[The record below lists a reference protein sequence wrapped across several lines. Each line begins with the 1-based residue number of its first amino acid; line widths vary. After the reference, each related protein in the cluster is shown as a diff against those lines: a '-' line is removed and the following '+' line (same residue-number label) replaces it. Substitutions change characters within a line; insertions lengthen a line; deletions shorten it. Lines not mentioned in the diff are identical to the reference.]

1 VIRSSAT
8 RLAEAGR
15 SLRAVVSNPQLRRV
29 EAARAAIALAIGMYG
44 VVFIVLAYRA
54 GGASAVGALAVV
66 RMLTTAVASPFG
78 AMLGDRLPRHRV
90 MYAADLFRAAVLLAI
105 ALAAVG
111 DPPALAVFLTAAGT
125 AAAGT
130 VSAPARAALIPSLA
144 RTPDELAAANVL
156 ASTSEG
162 ISAFAGPSIGGLLL
176 AFAGLET
183 ALLGAASACLVS
195 ALLVSRLAADENR
208 AEAARRARE
217 GRFHGATAGF
227 QLLTRESGV
236 RVLAAVYVAQTLA
249 TGVLGVVVVV
259 AVIELL
265 ELGEAGVGFASSVMA
280 VGGLLGAVAALMVVG
295 GRGLAR
301 GLVGASMLWGSAVAL
316 IASWPEPWFALV
328 LFGVVGLADT
338 IVDVCGVTLLQRTVP
353 EEVLSRVFGA
363 LAAILFAVAAL
374 GALIAPLLLE
384 VLGTR
389 GALLATGGMLVPM
402 ALLAWPKLRRLETLP
417 APSALASIAS
427 IPFFAPLPEATLE
440 RLAARAARVHVAAG
454 EPVFEQGDR
463 GDRFYVVEGGEALVM
478 VDGLEAAR
486 ARRGDFFGEIALL
499 RDVPRTASVIA
510 KEDLELWSIERAD
523 FLETLTVHPASLEA
537 ADTTAGARL
546 RQALPV
552 DLA

>member
-78 AMLGDRLPRHRV
+78 AMLGDRFPRHRV

-111 DPPALAVFLTAAGT
+111 DPPSLAVFLTAAAT

-195 ALLVSRLAADENR
+195 ALLVSRLAADDSQPCTSL
-208 AEAARRARE
+208 RRSPPV
-217 GRFHGATAGF
+217 FW
-227 QLLTRESGV
+227 
-236 RVLAAVYVAQTLA
+236 
-249 TGVLGVVVVV
+249 
-259 AVIELL
+259 
-265 ELGEAGVGFASSVMA
+265 ASS
-280 VGGLLGAVAALMVVG
+280 
-295 GRGLAR
+295 
-301 GLVGASMLWGSAVAL
+301 SS
-316 IASWPEPWFALV
+316 
-328 LFGVVGLADT
+328 
-338 IVDVCGVTLLQRTVP
+338 
-353 EEVLSRVFGA
+353 
-363 LAAILFAVAAL
+363 
-374 GALIAPLLLE
+374 
-384 VLGTR
+384 
-389 GALLATGGMLVPM
+389 
-402 ALLAWPKLRRLETLP
+402 
-417 APSALASIAS
+417 
-427 IPFFAPLPEATLE
+427 
-440 RLAARAARVHVAAG
+440 
-454 EPVFEQGDR
+454 
-463 GDRFYVVEGGEALVM
+463 
-478 VDGLEAAR
+478 
-486 ARRGDFFGEIALL
+486 
-499 RDVPRTASVIA
+499 
-510 KEDLELWSIERAD
+510 
-523 FLETLTVHPASLEA
+523 SL
-537 ADTTAGARL
+537 
-546 RQALPV
+546 
-552 DLA
+552 